1 MHLAVYIPIIIPA
14 LAALVARPLAD
25 RLPPVAGTW
34 LLAASALALAL
45 ASSAVLG
52 LLALSALV
60 RIPLVAAV
68 ADMSVQVISRSA
80 PASLPVAIAA
90 GALLAAAAAAAT
102 RAMWR
107 RVAAIVAAGRQARRL
122 PGSGQ
127 IVVTEDDAAD
137 AYTLPGWPCRIVIT
151 AGMLRAL
158 SAPERDV
165 LLAHERSHA
174 SGSHYLFTSAAR
186 LAAAANPL
194 LRPVAAQVCYTV
206 ERWADE
212 RAATATGDRP
222 LTARAIA
229 RAALATSAAP
239 PDRTGTVTALG
250 LVTREGED
258 GAKKGRHRS
267 RRAGLRGA
275 GPVPR
280 RVAALLSPPPRTNLL
295 LPVAAVALVALSGMS
310 AVDAAHNLH
319 ALIELAQAA
328 G

>member
-1 MHLAVYIPIIIPA
+1 MQLAVYLPLVIPV
-14 LAALVARPLAD
+14 LAALTARPLAD
-25 RLPPVAGTW
+25 RLPPVAATW
-34 LLAASALALAL
+34 LLAVSSLGLAL

-52 LLALSALV
+52 LLAFSALV

-68 ADMSVQVISRSA
+68 ADMSVPVISRGDTV
-80 PASLPVAIAA
+80 SLPVAIAA
-90 GALLAAAAAAAT
+90 GALLTAAAAAAT
-102 RAMWR
+102 RALWR
-107 RVAAIVAAGRQARRL
+107 RGAAIVAAGRQARRL

-127 IVVTEDDAAD
+127 VVVTEDDAAD

-151 AGMLRAL
+151 SGMLRAL
-158 SAPERDV
+158 SGPERDV

-174 SGSHYLFTSAAR
+174 TASHYLFTSAAR

-229 RAALATSAAP
+229 RAALATSAAAA
-239 PDRTGTVTALG
+239 DRAAPITALG
-250 LVTREGED
+250 LVTPDEDDKQEG
-258 GAKKGRHRS
+258 KHRF
-267 RRAGLRGA
+267 RLRGA

-280 RVAALLSPPPRTNLL
+280 RVAALLGPPPRTRLL
-295 LPVAAVALVALSGMS
+295 LAGGAVALVAVSGLS
-310 AVDAAHNLH
+310 ALDAAVSLH
-319 ALIELAQAA
+319 ALVELAQA
-328 G
+328 GGS